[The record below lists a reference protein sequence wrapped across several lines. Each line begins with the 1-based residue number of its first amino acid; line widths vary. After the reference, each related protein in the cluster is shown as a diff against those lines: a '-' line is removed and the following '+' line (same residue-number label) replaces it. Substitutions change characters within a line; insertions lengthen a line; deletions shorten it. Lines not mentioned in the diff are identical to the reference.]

1 MRACKV
7 LPSFV
12 SGFAEP
18 YGAWDVQRRPQ
29 EPCISLSTVPDGAG
43 HAAAARPA
51 AEPLCPAGRL
61 RCAPA
66 APAAAPAAHPL
77 PTDRPHPRPHRK
89 PAQPAGK
96 PRVWPRCRALTTAVC
111 GQLRGGQ
118 RRVRTR
124 VSSLCAQMVAAVHN
138 DPRGFYLTQGDVKHP
153 LTASRALVQVSLRSS
168 TYTGGSTASAEGAR
182 VMVVR

>member
-1 MRACKV
+1 MRACERLSLV
-7 LPSFV
+7 LV
-12 SGFAEP
+12 GFAEP
-18 YGAWDVQRRPQ
+18 YGAWDVQRRPR
-29 EPCISLSTVPDGAG
+29 ERWHALVTAPSGAG
-43 HAAAARPA
+43 HAAAPQPA

-61 RCAPA
+61 WCAPA

-153 LTASRALVQVSLRSS
+153 LTASRALDQVSLRSS
-168 TYTGGSTASAEGAR
+168 TYTGSTASAERAR